1 MNLVLLEDALTRT
14 LPAGTPAATHLTHT
28 LRLAR
33 GDTFWCGVRNG
44 TRGLAT
50 VRDIAPDGAVSFS
63 VEWEKTVLLP
73 PPISLLVG
81 LSRPQTMKKVFALAA
96 EIGCAR
102 LDVFRSEKGEPS
114 YAQSSLWKR
123 GNRALDEILE
133 SAAVQT
139 CVPAIP
145 DFALHESL
153 DAALAVRSRNAENS
167 CGNDAENS
175 CRSAEKSSSRALG
188 GRTEFRVAL
197 DVYETAHPFA
207 EIAFPSR
214 ANVVLAIG
222 SERGWAPAERER
234 LRAGGFV
241 FAHLG
246 ERVLRVET
254 AVAVALA
261 VAISKLPDARTPHV
275 PLSAPKKN

>member
-44 TRGLAT
+44 ARGLAT

-63 VEWEKTVLLP
+63 VKWEKTVLLP

-102 LDVFRSEKGEPS
+102 LDVFRSEKGESS

-123 GNRALDEILE
+123 GDRTLDEILE

-153 DAALAVRSRNAENS
+153 DAAHAARSRNAEKS
-167 CGNDAENS
+167 CGND
-175 CRSAEKSSSRALG
+175 EKSSSRALG

-197 DVYETAHPFA
+197 DVYETAQSFA
-207 EIAFPSR
+207 EIAFPPH

-222 SERGWAPAERER
+222 SERGWTPAERER